1 MNIDF
6 LKWDSDNFGFRTG
19 RLVLDATLS
28 CDAICELIS
37 KSDFKLVYVVSK
49 YKLDTNAFFYD
60 DKLLF
65 RKKRTLF
72 QPIKNTEIRSIK
84 GLLLSKQIIGLSID
98 SGKYSRYN
106 LDERFPTDL
115 FKMLYTKWIE
125 NSVNS
130 DYATDVLAFYFQD
143 IPVGLLTYRINGNNA
158 NIGII
163 SVNPYNRGLGVGSQ
177 LISYFESNLPEYV
190 KTIEVITQGS
200 NRIACGF
207 YKKNGYLLDTE
218 NYIYHFWNDNQLLNN
233 K

>member
-19 RLVLDATLS
+19 RLILDIPFS
-28 CDAICELIS
+28 CDAICKLIS

-49 YKLDTNAFFYD
+49 YKLDTNVFFYD

-72 QPIKNTEIRSIK
+72 QPIKNAEIRSIK
-84 GLLLSKQIIGLSID
+84 GHLLSKQIINLSID
-98 SGKYSRYN
+98 SGKYSRYS
-106 LDERFPTDL
+106 LDERFPSEL
-115 FKMLYTKWIE
+115 FEMLYTKWIE

-130 DYATDVLAFYFQD
+130 DYATDVLAYYIED
-143 IPVGLLTYRINGNNA
+143 IPLGLLTYRINGNTA
-158 NIGII
+158 LIGII
-163 SVNPYNRGLGVGSQ
+163 SVNPNNRGFGIGSQ

-190 KTIEVITQGS
+190 KTIDVVTQGV

-218 NYIYHFWNDNQLLNN
+218 NYIYHFWNDSQLSNN

>member
-6 LKWDSDNFGFRTG
+6 LKWDSDNFGFKTG
-19 RLVLDATLS
+19 RLVLDAPLS

-49 YKLDTNAFFYD
+49 CKLDTNAFFYD
-60 DKLLF
+60 NKLLF
-65 RKKRTLF
+65 RKKKTLF
-72 QPIKNTEIRSIK
+72 QPITNTKIRSIK
-84 GLLLSKQIIGLSID
+84 GCLLSKQIIDLSID
-98 SGKYSRYN
+98 SGRYSRYS
-106 LDERFPTDL
+106 LDERFPSDL
-115 FKMLYTKWIE
+115 FEMLYTKWIE

-130 DYATDVLAFYFQD
+130 DYATDVLAYYIQD
-143 IPVGLLTYRINGNNA
+143 IPLGLLTYRINGNNA
-158 NIGII
+158 LIGII
-163 SVNPYNRGLGVGSQ
+163 SVNPNHRGFGVGSQ

-190 KTIEVITQGS
+190 KTIDVVTQGV

-218 NYIYHFWNDNQLLNN
+218 NYIYHFWNDNQLSNN